1 MPSETTNDILKK
13 YKDIIS
19 INALERIN
27 NKEIKEREAF
37 KKSLSLFKK
46 SGWQLINKKMT
57 NIDTKEILK
66 FEIITNQ
73 NRMKRLL

>member
-1 MPSETTNDILKK
+1 MPSETTNEILKK

-37 KKSLSLFKK
+37 KKSLSLY
-46 SGWQLINKKMT
+46 QY
-57 NIDTKEILK
+57 
-66 FEIITNQ
+66 
-73 NRMKRLL
+73 